1 MVKKPRP
8 LPTQNPTGL
17 LTYIPLLR
25 SMDAVY
31 RERSSGS
38 RPSVPCSAE
47 NASLNFQSDP
57 HAAQL
62 HSRALF
68 GKSLPAQLCSVSEF
82 QRKQFRVQRI
92 RNQIR
97 DQRSNPTTA
106 NRRRKIS
113 SYLPG
118 MLSSAFCEVSST
130 CRERKIQSNLVDVV
144 ASCVLFGACL

>member
-8 LPTQNPTGL
+8 LPTPNPIGL

-31 RERSSGS
+31 RERSTGS

-68 GKSLPAQLCSVSEF
+68 GKLPAQLCSVSE
-82 QRKQFRVQRI
+82 KQPNYSQPTKKNIILFSGHVVI
-92 RNQIR
+92 GVL
-97 DQRSNPTTA
+97 RS
-106 NRRRKIS
+106 IF
-113 SYLPG
+113 YL
-118 MLSSAFCEVSST
+118 S
-130 CRERKIQSNLVDVV
+130 
-144 ASCVLFGACL
+144 

>member
-31 RERSSGS
+31 RERSTGS

-68 GKSLPAQLCSVSEF
+68 GKSLPAQLCSVS
-82 QRKQFRVQRI
+82 QKQPNYCQPTKKNIILFSGHHVSCRRRFAKYLLLVVREK
-92 RNQIR
+92 
-97 DQRSNPTTA
+97 SNPIWSTWWLLA
-106 NRRRKIS
+106 S
-113 SYLPG
+113 
-118 MLSSAFCEVSST
+118 SSAPVCKT
-130 CRERKIQSNLVDVV
+130 H
-144 ASCVLFGACL
+144 CL